1 MTLQQ
6 IETYFTE
13 NKLTYPFKLNN
24 HTIILNDKFIYGHLE
39 VLKANSGNKTYLPYY
54 ERLVKIIE
62 INLRTCK

>member
-6 IETYFTE
+6 IETYFAE

-24 HTIILNDKFIYGHLE
+24 YTTILNDKFIFGHLE
-39 VLKANSGNKTYLPYY
+39 VLKANTGKRIYLPYY

-62 INLRTCK
+62 INLQK